1 MLSIITHIIENPI
14 QLYYECERV
23 SNEYKN
29 TQLTPPVEK
38 WVPLPLSVI
47 GKDMISS
54 PDMVLF
60 G

>member
-1 MLSIITHIIENPI
+1 
-14 QLYYECERV
+14 V